1 MGVIEWIDIGTPI
14 GSGTAVGV
22 GDLITNVSQTPC
34 DEVCDEIIQGEIICN
49 LNDAWNNNLCSN
61 DLCYYQP
68 VVPGDCLN
76 FQFQFQN
83 TRNAKGAISFQRFQ
97 QRPNPKIQYGWYHH
111 SVNPTNWTMKA
122 LMYDACTGQEYK
134 DGNNNNYAD
143 TLIEQATIFLS
154 QDRKASAKTLP
165 VNSWYRWTQNI
176 RLCIPAQLPANWPKQ
191 FYFVFQV
198 REFTNT
204 VTKNVYSQLFEID
217 TCNSTILLGGMYT
230 LKDCFGYDYSN
241 PNNFGG
247 VVNLGPRQT
256 DTQSVTPFNQVI
268 SANFLKSPTISGQ
281 YNNTHRIKG
290 TANYVGRLIEKDIPE
305 RQCLSIKT
313 SVKEQYDIKAYPM
326 PPYMAEI
333 VNNALSGQV
342 AYLTGVPGYGTI
354 EVQPNSGAVK
364 NNDISNMWVVD
375 ITVNGCECLDYHQ
388 C

>member
-22 GDLITNVSQTPC
+22 GDLISNVNQTAC
-34 DEVCDEIIQGEIICN
+34 DVCDEIIQGEIICN

-61 DLCYYQP
+61 DICYYQP

-97 QRPNPKIQYGWYHH
+97 QRPNPKIQYGWYHNM
-111 SVNPTNWTMKA
+111 VNPTNWTMKA
-122 LMYDACTGQEYK
+122 KIWDACTNQEYK
-134 DGNNNNYAD
+134 NALGFNVAD
-143 TLIEQATIFLS
+143 SLIEQATIFLS

-176 RLCIPAQLPANWPKQ
+176 RLCIPATLPANWPKQ
-191 FYFVFQV
+191 FYFTFEVVDFSG
-198 REFTNT
+198 TNSDT
-204 VTKNVYSQLFEID
+204 VYSQLFEID

-230 LKDCFGYDYSN
+230 LKDCFGYDYSI
-241 PNNFGG
+241 PPQSNNI
-247 VVNLGPRQT
+247 PKE
-256 DTQSVTPFNQVI
+256 TPFTQVLW
-268 SANFLKSPTISGQ
+268 ANNLYANRTGQ

>member
-22 GDLITNVSQTPC
+22 GDLITNVNQTAC
-34 DEVCDEIIQGEIICN
+34 DVCDEIIQGEIICN

-61 DLCYYQP
+61 DICYYQP

-83 TRNAKGAISFQRFQ
+83 TRNAKGAISFQKFQ
-97 QRPNPKIQYGWYHH
+97 QRPNPKIQYGWYHNM
-111 SVNPTNWTMKA
+111 VNPTNWTMKA
-122 LMYDACTGQEYK
+122 KIWDACTNQEYK
-134 DGNNNNYAD
+134 NALGFNVAD
-143 TLIEQATIFLS
+143 SLIEQATIFLS

-176 RLCIPAQLPANWPKQ
+176 RLCIPATLPANWPKQ
-191 FYFVFQV
+191 FYFTFEVVDFSG
-198 REFTNT
+198 TNSDT
-204 VTKNVYSQLFEID
+204 VYSQLFEID

-230 LKDCFGYDYSN
+230 LKDCFGYDYSI
-241 PNNFGG
+241 PPQSNNI
-247 VVNLGPRQT
+247 PKE
-256 DTQSVTPFNQVI
+256 TPFTQVLW
-268 SANFLKSPTISGQ
+268 ANNLYANRTGQ